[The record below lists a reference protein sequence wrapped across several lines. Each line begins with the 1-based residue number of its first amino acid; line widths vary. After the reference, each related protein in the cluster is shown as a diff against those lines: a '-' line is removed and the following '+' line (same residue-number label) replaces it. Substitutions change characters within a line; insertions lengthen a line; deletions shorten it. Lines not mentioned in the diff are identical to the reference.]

1 MKPFKLRMRKNR
13 AVQLEILALSA
24 PRVKTQVSDPTVT
37 RDFPRMQTTNGL
49 HHISSVL
56 SNDSEKEVLC
66 VFFLHFPQ
74 VSEKIWNNCLSLCFE
89 SLTGT
94 LRHWDTLI
102 FNYRRV

>member
-49 HHISSVL
+49 HRISSVL

-74 VSEKIWNNCLSLCFE
+74 VSEKIWNNCQYVLNPSQVL
-89 SLTGT
+89 
-94 LRHWDTLI
+94 
-102 FNYRRV
+102 